1 MCSQSVVSQP
11 ALGGLSAPLE
21 PLQPLAEASG
31 ARKPD
36 YRGLERRQARSRA
49 SFRVDEVLPAP
60 GDCGIS
66 TFCVVRQGHGRYTG
80 RLSVHTY
87 LLACSC
93 LSSLL
98 STPLSPPDQNT
109 TIPTSQAIT
118 RFPTFH
124 HQRRGPVPVLAQIAY
139 LRRSAF
145 DQISGISPITR
156 LW

>member
-1 MCSQSVVSQP
+1 MCSQP
-11 ALGGLSAPLE
+11 ALRELFAPLE

-31 ARKPD
+31 AREPD
-36 YRGLERRQARSRA
+36 YRGLERRQARPRA

-66 TFCVVRQGHGRYTG
+66 TFCVVRQGHGRCIG
-80 RLSVHTY
+80 SLPVHTY

-109 TIPTSQAIT
+109 AIPATQAIT
-118 RFPTFH
+118 RFPTSH
-124 HQRRGPVPVLAQIAY
+124 HQRRGPVPVSAQIAY

-145 DQISGISPITR
+145 DQISGISSITR